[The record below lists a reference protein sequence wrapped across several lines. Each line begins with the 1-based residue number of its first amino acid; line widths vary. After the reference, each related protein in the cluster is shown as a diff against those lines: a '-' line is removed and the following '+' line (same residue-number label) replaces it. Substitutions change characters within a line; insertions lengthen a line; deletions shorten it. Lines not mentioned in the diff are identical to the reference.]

1 MVHENHKGGTG
12 VVLFSQCHEFLNDP
26 RIRFAN
32 YRKVQDSKMKE
43 LVRAGVGTTVKR
55 VGTTVKQVE
64 VILPE
69 HEEKTVGNR
78 SIRRSFCRIV
88 PVLMKEK

>member
-1 MVHENHKGGTG
+1 MK
-12 VVLFSQCHEFLNDP
+12 Q
-26 RIRFAN
+26 IRFAN
-32 YRKVQDSKMKE
+32 FRKVQDSKMKE
-43 LVRAGVGTTVKR
+43 LAHAG

-88 PVLMKEK
+88 PVSMKVK